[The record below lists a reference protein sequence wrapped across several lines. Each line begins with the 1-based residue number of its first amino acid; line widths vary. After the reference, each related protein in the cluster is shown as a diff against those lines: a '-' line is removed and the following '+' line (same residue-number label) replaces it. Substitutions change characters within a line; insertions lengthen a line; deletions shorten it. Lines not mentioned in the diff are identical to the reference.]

1 MTNKRSFSIPM
12 NDNVS
17 NLAQSRRKQQ
27 TKGIFGCPI
36 CHLHS
41 GYYQIGREY
50 WFYCHVHR
58 TKWSDDAFWTD
69 SWPTPAE
76 SFCAIDQLAGY
87 REVEPWYW
95 PVDGTEEEK
104 AEWERNL
111 VTVSTGVKQND
122 DDVPF

>member
-1 MTNKRSFSIPM
+1 MTIKRCFPIPM
-12 NDNVS
+12 NDNDS
-17 NLAQSRRKQQ
+17 NLAQLSSRRVHQ

-41 GYYQIGREY
+41 GYYQIGTEF

-58 TKWSDDAFWTD
+58 TKWFDDAFWTGD
-69 SWPTPAE
+69 PLPTPAE
-76 SFCAIDQLAGY
+76 TFCAIDQLAGF

-104 AEWERNL
+104 VGRA
-111 VTVSTGVKQND
+111 
-122 DDVPF
+122 